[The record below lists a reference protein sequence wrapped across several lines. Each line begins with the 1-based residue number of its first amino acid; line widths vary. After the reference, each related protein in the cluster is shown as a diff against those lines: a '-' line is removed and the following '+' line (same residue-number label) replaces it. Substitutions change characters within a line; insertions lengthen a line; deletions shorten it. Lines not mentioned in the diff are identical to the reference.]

1 MSGPSRQGPGGIQV
15 RTYQSQNRF
24 DVGLL
29 QAVSELTSELVAHR
43 SHIRTIFTG
52 RFRASYTGTVL
63 GVFWNFILPAVPIS
77 VYVLL
82 ASLRVFPLT
91 DGIPPAIYIGFNVTV
106 WYLLTE
112 FVRQPIVVIKS
123 RNAEA
128 MKTALPLSATIASS
142 FAQILFDSLVRLAV
156 VLILMIVFGSIP
168 SYAAPLT
175 LLVALVGGLFCLGI
189 GLILGVLN
197 AIFPDI
203 ERVVLIALQYG
214 IFLSGVIFPVSS
226 VPGLAFLEVA
236 NPFNVFIRAAREL
249 FFSQRLSEY

>member
-168 SYAAPLT
+168 SYAAPKAHQT
-175 LLVALVGGLFCLGI
+175 ENEKPKKKKSKNTKMNNGK
-189 GLILGVLN
+189 
-197 AIFPDI
+197 
-203 ERVVLIALQYG
+203 
-214 IFLSGVIFPVSS
+214 
-226 VPGLAFLEVA
+226 
-236 NPFNVFIRAAREL
+236 IR
-249 FFSQRLSEY
+249 SK